1 MDSTTPGFP
10 VLHHLPE
17 PAQTDVHW
25 VSDAIW
31 PSHPLPPS
39 SPPALNLSQH
49 QGFSSESTLCI
60 RWPKNWSL
68 SFSISPSH
76 EYSGLISLWVGWFNL
91 LSVSSLLIII
101 RGHSASLHSP
111 LVEAAVTDATQI
123 QGERV
128 KTPPVIEEG
137 RSFVGAHGAR
147 NIIAICRKSFTNITD
162 LKRWMNKWMLLSS
175 DSLKSA
181 EVGRL
186 KQRFQE
192 SGGREACG
200 LDFDRDVEDSRI
212 L

>member
-49 QGFSSESTLCI
+49 QGFSSESALHI

-147 NIIAICRKSFTNITD
+147 NIIAICRKSFKNITD